1 VQVEDIEISEN
12 QNGTHEISFVVT
24 ELGTLQFEAKIN
36 GLVAPGCS
44 LNAEVKWELS
54 DVHGSGYLRM
64 NGQMINCM
72 SGEGD
77 VGKYCFR
84 LGDTPMTTG
93 IVKYLKD
100 SLYIASFEM
109 MLVMLL

>member
-44 LNAEVKWELS
+44 LNAEVEWELS
-54 DVHGSGYLRM
+54 AVHGSGNLQM
-64 NGQMINCM
+64 NAGQMVNCM

-84 LGDTPMTTG
+84 LGDTPMTSG
-93 IVKYLKD
+93 IVKNLTH
-100 SLYIASFEM
+100 
-109 MLVMLL
+109 